1 MEATALSV
9 GKSVLDGALGYAKSA
24 LAEEVALQLGI
35 QRDHAFIRDEL
46 QMMQAFLMA
55 THDDRDKHKVLIA
68 WVKQVRD
75 VAYDAEDC
83 LQDFSIHLKE
93 PSWWHLRRTLRER
106 HRIAKQLKELRARVE
121 DVSQR
126 NLRYQLTKSSG
137 SKSATVADMASIIA
151 ATGFSAGAAR
161 QEEPKEDLVSLI
173 NKEGED
179 LRVTALWGTNGD
191 RGLTTMINAAYENA
205 DIKKKFS
212 CRAWIRI
219 LHPFHPTDF
228 IQSLVRQFRLAEGVD
243 ILLEDKTGH
252 DLAMEFTRYI
262 KEKCYLIVL
271 NDLSSFEDWNVIK
284 TCFPSSKKGSR
295 VIVCASQ
302 AEIASLCTGQEH
314 HVVELKQV
322 SADQTIY
329 AFFEKVLYSSSII
342 LIYLVYCNLL
352 LISLVGILHS

>member
-35 QRDHAFIRDEL
+35 QRDHAFITDEL

-55 THDDRDKHKVLIA
+55 AHDNRDKHKVLMA

-93 PSWWHLRRTLRER
+93 PSWWRLRRTLRER

-126 NLRYQLTKSSG
+126 NLRYQLTKSS
-137 SKSATVADMASIIA
+137 STKPAATVADMSSIIA
-151 ATGFSAGAAR
+151 ATRFGVGAAR
-161 QEEPKEDLVSLI
+161 QEKPKEDLGSLI

-191 RGLTTMINAAYENA
+191 IGLATIINAAYEHA

-212 CRAWIRI
+212 CRAWITI
-219 LHPFHPTDF
+219 MHPFHPTDF
-228 IQSLVRQFRLAEGVD
+228 IQSLVKQFRLAEGVD
-243 ILLEDKTGH
+243 ILMEREKTTGH
-252 DLAMEFTRYI
+252 DLAMEFTRYV
-262 KEKCYLIVL
+262 KEKCCLIVL
-271 NDLSSFEDWNVIK
+271 NDLSKFEEWNMIK
-284 TCFPSSKKGSR
+284 TYFPSSKKGSR
-295 VIVCASQ
+295 IIVCTSQ
-302 AEIASLCTGQEH
+302 AEIASLCVGQEH

-322 SADQTIY
+322 STDQI
-329 AFFEKVLYSSSII
+329 V
-342 LIYLVYCNLL
+342 
-352 LISLVGILHS
+352 

>member
-35 QRDHAFIRDEL
+35 QHDHAFIRDEL

-55 THDDRDKHKVLIA
+55 THDDRDKHKVLMA

-83 LQDFSIHLKE
+83 LQNFSIHLKE
-93 PSWWHLRRTLRER
+93 PSWWRLRRTLRER
-106 HRIAKQLKELRARVE
+106 HHIAKQLKELRARVE

-126 NLRYQLTKSSG
+126 NLRYQLTKSS
-137 SKSATVADMASIIA
+137 STKPAASVADMSSIIA
-151 ATGFSAGAAR
+151 ATRFGASATR
-161 QEEPKEDLVSLI
+161 QQEPKEDLVSLI

-191 RGLTTMINAAYENA
+191 RGLTTVINAAYENA

-219 LHPFHPTDF
+219 LHPFHQTEF
-228 IQSLVRQFRLAEGVD
+228 IQSLVKQFRLAEGGD
-243 ILLEDKTGH
+243 ILLEEEETGH
-252 DLAMEFTRYI
+252 DLAMEFTRYV

-271 NDLSSFEDWNVIK
+271 NDLTNFEEWNMVK

-295 VIVCASQ
+295 IVVCASQ
-302 AEIASLCTGQEH
+302 AEIAGLCAGQEH
-314 HVVELKQV
+314 HIVELKQA
-322 SADQTIY
+322 SADQTVY
-329 AFFEKVLYSSSII
+329 VFFEKVLYSSS
-342 LIYLVYCNLL
+342 
-352 LISLVGILHS
+352 GIFI